1 MKLVLHLFALLCY
14 LQFSSASLRSS
25 SQFTSLESQE
35 ILYTDI
41 EILSN
46 NLINPISL
54 SKNSF
59 VQLELIV
66 IDPDLLGQ
74 GYTQI
79 SSASYIQESSD
90 VKESSESEST
100 EVVGDD
106 NAPSQGATD
115 PAITGF

>member
-1 MKLVLHLFALLCY
+1 MKSVLQLFTLLCY
-14 LQFSSASLRSS
+14 LHISAASLRSN
-25 SQFTSLESQE
+25 SQITSLGSQE
-35 ILYTDI
+35 NVYNDM
-41 EILSN
+41 ESPSN

-59 VQLELIV
+59 IQLEFIG
-66 IDPDLLGQ
+66 DDF
-74 GYTQI
+74 TQI

-100 EVVGDD
+100 EVVGDE

-115 PAITGF
+115 PAITGY